1 MGMRDLLLARF
12 SVPFWDM
19 QCTLAI
25 NLYTLSHPHPSP
37 FTLLTASHPH
47 ATLSLHHSLNASS
60 PHCITPH
67 CIILLTASLLTPSHP
82 HCITPSLHHS
92 FINNITS
99 LPSVNEICL
108 RLYLYERPSQ
118 KCNWSHLLYSGC
130 CEFLC
135 CGYHL
140 SAEVFSCQQVS
151 LAGGKCMSCVC
162 CCVYAGLQ

>member
-1 MGMRDLLLARF
+1 MGMRDLLLAQF

-47 ATLSLHHSLNASS
+47 STLSLHHSLNASS

-67 CIILLTASLLTPSHP
+67 CIILLTASLLTPSHPHCITLLTTSLLTPSHP

-108 RLYLYERPSQ
+108 RLYLYERPS
-118 KCNWSHLLYSGC
+118 
-130 CEFLC
+130 
-135 CGYHL
+135 
-140 SAEVFSCQQVS
+140 
-151 LAGGKCMSCVC
+151 
-162 CCVYAGLQ
+162 

>member
-67 CIILLTASLLTPSHP
+67 CIIPKYSAYIPRKP
-82 HCITPSLHHS
+82 QK
-92 FINNITS
+92 
-99 LPSVNEICL
+99 L
-108 RLYLYERPSQ
+108 RH
-118 KCNWSHLLYSGC
+118 SHLVYTV
-130 CEFLC
+130 
-135 CGYHL
+135 
-140 SAEVFSCQQVS
+140 APVFHSESQVFDNGMR
-151 LAGGKCMSCVC
+151 LTDH
-162 CCVYAGLQ
+162 